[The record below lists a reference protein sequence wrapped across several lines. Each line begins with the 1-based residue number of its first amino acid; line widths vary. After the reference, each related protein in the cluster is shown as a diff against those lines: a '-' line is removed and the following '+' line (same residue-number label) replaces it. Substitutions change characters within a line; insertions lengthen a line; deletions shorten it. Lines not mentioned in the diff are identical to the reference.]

1 MDVREK
7 LVELSDIQVL
17 QREMECVKRNFARFF
32 AYSMDWIV
40 GKVRVNCCGL
50 VGYVGWRSGF

>member
-17 QREMECVKRNFARFF
+17 QREIECVKRKSAT
-32 AYSMDWIV
+32 
-40 GKVRVNCCGL
+40 NCADCLKGNISNSQRKENNY
-50 VGYVGWRSGF
+50 G